1 MQEIVLVEGVK
12 DYFHVLQVDQ
22 LNYFSYKKQHDLP
35 ALNLEHQKQQDF
47 PRLNLGLDCSV
58 PLAHLWYLQYNCCK
72 MQSSNFSYY
81 DEHGLKEDLA
91 MFSKCYDYKIHFLNQ
106 KW

>member
-35 ALNLEHQKQQDF
+35 ALNLEHQKAARF
-47 PRLNLGLDCSV
+47 SSIKPR
-58 PLAHLWYLQYNCCK
+58 A
-72 MQSSNFSYY
+72 
-81 DEHGLKEDLA
+81 
-91 MFSKCYDYKIHFLNQ
+91 
-106 KW
+106 